1 MHSWQHH
8 QHHMVYLI
16 IISLYTLVMSVN
28 AAVVQYVQRKSRVR
42 FGVMLLFLLLVVVA
56 AVIVVRIRNA
66 VKIQDKGRFEEVS
79 ISNIKRKLAA
89 NAEDIGIPAGEL
101 ESAIANEIKDIEAKE
116 KAGKLCNI
124 SPLPNGRCGKGYSM
138 ENGCCYPHSSERNK
152 THEKLQL
159 AGGIIKDIGI
169 SVVAGLI
176 VEKALMK
183 GLTTRAS
190 RAATSR
196 AAVGAAKAAKT
207 AAAGAAKAV
216 KNAVSIAKAARAFAA
231 AGKAAAAGA
240 KYAVA
245 ASGGPVGL
253 MVTAALLAF
262 DAISITLDILDV
274 DGYDSFTSQGLL
286 TNMKNIIDSS
296 VAKEFE
302 KNDIKYPM
310 LFPISILFPEEMA
323 LAQEYMNAQIIE
335 KYLDIEMAKNAKVQS
350 AFDKYIQDII
360 ENPDVEQPVPKEYI
374 DFIGELYN
382 IKHLERDRAVYSKLK
397 ELLGDQAYKI
407 SFYESI
413 SGPDQMGISLSP
425 EGAKEW
431 NSENQE
437 IWLQNNDLFNPP
449 DPDTLKIPDEPAAC
463 YTDTYY
469 VYTSG
474 TADKPNMS
482 PKKLPEKTVIA
493 NYYGSLLAFC
503 EKTRKMKGTSTG
515 VDPKALGTRFNF
527 DTGVCEFSKDMCKRY
542 GLEFKNNDCKPRPGQ
557 GVAEL
562 IFGTTI
568 TRAYIKEYS
577 QRLDDFKSGDPEKI
591 MIALAKTQLDL
602 MTFGLGS
609 VILTETLKS
618 YAKKSK
624 PATVGDCPSGMRDD
638 GVNCWLDPYKIPTGT
653 IPNTCR
659 ASEPTKIGARCYEDC
674 PDGYERNEAVP
685 TLCEPKCG
693 GDYPLKRGLVCY
705 EDCTDRGENWKNDS
719 LLMCKTKCPSGSRD
733 EGLRCKQNIKTS
745 SFVALTHR
753 KHCYK
758 KYGGTGVVS
767 RAASTCHEPCLPG
780 FHLVSAAW
788 GSGHCAKNHSTRL
801 RKSKS
806 IFDFG
811 KTKERK
817 SHSVKCPDGKEERG
831 GLCYEPCKNKGPEGQ
846 YKYKGVLDWCQPEGG
861 AGIKK
866 GLDDRMKCPD
876 GWERKGPL
884 CYQPCKEGERD
895 DGLFCKRME

>member
-1 MHSWQHH
+1 
-8 QHHMVYLI
+8 
-16 IISLYTLVMSVN
+16 MSVN

-42 FGVMLLFLLLVVVA
+42 FGIMLLFLLLVVVA
-56 AVIVVRIRNA
+56 AVIVVRIRNVA
-66 VKIQDKGRFEEVS
+66 KIQDKGRFEEVS

-101 ESAIANEIKDIEAKE
+101 ESAIANEIKDIEAEE

-169 SVVAGLI
+169 SVVAGVLI
-176 VEKALMK
+176 EKALMK
-183 GLTTRAS
+183 GLTTSAS
-190 RAATSR
+190 RAATNR

-207 AAAGAAKAV
+207 AGKAAVKAV
-216 KNAVSIAKAARAFAA
+216 KNAVTIAKAARAFVA

-310 LFPISILFPEEMA
+310 IFPISILFPEEMA

-350 AFDKYIQDII
+350 VFDKYIQDII

-374 DFIGELYN
+374 DFIGELYK

-449 DPDTLKIPDEPAAC
+449 DSDTLKIPDEPAAC

-557 GVAEL
+557 EVAEL

-638 GVNCWLDPYKIPTGT
+638 GVNCWLDPVYRGPGKPLGCK
-653 IPNTCR
+653 PDEEKKGQLCYPKCR
-659 ASEPTKIGARCYEDC
+659 
-674 PDGYERNEAVP
+674 DGYDSRELE
-685 TLCEPKCG
+685 CEG
-693 GDYPLKRGLVCY
+693 
-705 EDCTDRGENWKNDS
+705 
-719 LLMCKTKCPSGSRD
+719 KCPSGSKNT
-733 EGLRCKQNIKTS
+733 GLTCLQPIHAYVPGNKCSNP
-745 SFVALTHR
+745 FR
-753 KHCYK
+753 KCFYQRAPCRAG
-758 KYGGTGVVS
+758 YSYRGT
-767 RAASTCHEPCLPG
+767 TCNKNCLPG
-780 FHLVSAAW
+780 FTFRSGAAGSAFCDKPRNRYSRA
-788 GSGHCAKNHSTRL
+788 GDAKPLSL
-801 RKSKS
+801 SS
-806 IFDFG
+806 
-811 KTKERK
+811 
-817 SHSVKCPDGKEERG
+817 CPEGEERQG
-831 GLCYEPCKNKGPEGQ
+831 LLCYKKCSNKGEQGQ
-846 YKYKGVLDWCQPEGG
+846 YKYNAVLDWCQPEGG